1 MKIFV
6 GQGLFEQNEL
16 RISKKPARY
25 ERVRHP
31 MLTALRTLPRG
42 GTSAWTAL
50 TTILLYLLLAVA
62 TPVSAQD
69 TDGGRDI
76 TESEIGELVETL
88 EDPAERERFVSELKA
103 LLVAKKALNGGD
115 KTASAGASALKNIS
129 DGLSRVGAE
138 LLNFGKGIADIPEAA
153 RWFGEEWAEK
163 ESRKIWVEMVW
174 KLAVVIGGGVIAAFT
189 VSLALRRPRK
199 FLEDMRRPKA
209 WLRPFML
216 LAYNLLRVVPALG
229 FAGAGYGLLTVLD
242 PHEVVR
248 LVALSAI
255 NAHVVAVLLKAA
267 ANQGL
272 APFTPNLRMASISDR
287 TAIYCIVWW
296 RRLINIAVYGYFICQ
311 AALLLG
317 LPEVG
322 YQALVKVLGIVV
334 VALLISLILQNR
346 INFANW
352 IRSGG
357 ERKRWHAFFIV
368 AYRAAD
374 FWHVLAIMYV
384 LAGGMLAAALGL
396 NGFLFFLKSSAAS
409 IAIFWVM
416 GFALIG
422 IQKAVDHGFRLRPE
436 MTRQYPGMQERINR
450 YLPVA
455 RTIIQI
461 LVVALALIMV
471 AESWNLDV
479 FTWLATE
486 TGGII
491 VGRIAVIVAIGLFAL
506 AIWEVLSSVIDRYLT
521 ATDAEGE
528 QKERSQRARTL
539 LPLARNALRI
549 VIGVVAVLM
558 ILSEIGI
565 DVTPI
570 LAGVG
575 VIGLAIGFGAQTL
588 VKDVITGVFIL
599 FENSLSVGDVVS
611 VGGASGVVES
621 ISIRSIRLRDVRGNV
636 HTIPFSATST
646 VTNMTKEFSYYL
658 IDAGVAYRENYD
670 EVSEVM
676 RDVGEEMRS
685 DPEIGDDILESIEIM
700 GLDSFG
706 DSAVIVRARIK
717 TAAGKQWGLGREY
730 NRRLKAAFDARG
742 IEIPFPHQTIFFG
755 EDKEGLAPPAHVSIE
770 GDKRSQPP
778 SSPAAVRV
786 RNAGPKTIKKPTAAG
801 DDGGD
806 AGDGM

>member
-1 MKIFV
+1 MNWQIFSNRRAHRPWLV
-6 GQGLFEQNEL
+6 PIVLLF
-16 RISKKPARY
+16 A
-25 ERVRHP
+25 
-31 MLTALRTLPRG
+31 
-42 GTSAWTAL
+42 
-50 TTILLYLLLAVA
+50 LLLFASTPSPAQEADGAA
-62 TPVSAQD
+62 TLNQ
-69 TDGGRDI
+69 
-76 TESEIGELVETL
+76 SELKELLETL
-88 EDPAERERFVSELKA
+88 QDESARARFLAELKA
-103 LLVAKKALNGGD
+103 LLAAKQALDGNGAS
-115 KTASAGASALKNIS
+115 ASAGASALKNIS
-129 DGLSRVGAE
+129 DGLSHVGDE
-138 LLNFGKGIADIPEAA
+138 LLKFAKGIADIPTAA
-153 RWFGEEWAEK
+153 RWFGDEWAEE
-163 ESRKIWVEMVW
+163 ESREIWIEMVW
-174 KLAVVIGGGVIAAFT
+174 KLAVVIGGGIIAAFI
-189 VSLALRRPRK
+189 VSFGLRRPRK
-199 FLEDMRRPKA
+199 FLENAERPKA

-216 LAYNLLRVVPALG
+216 LAYNLLRVIPALG
-229 FAGAGYGLLTVLD
+229 FASAGYGLLTVLD

-267 ANQGL
+267 AYQGL
-272 APFTPNLRMASISDR
+272 APYTPNLRMATISDR
-287 TAIYCIVWW
+287 TAMYCVIWW

-322 YQALVKVLGIVV
+322 YQALVKVLGIIV

-346 INFANW
+346 IIFAEW

-357 ERKRWHAFFIV
+357 ERKHWRAFFVV
-368 AYRAAD
+368 AYRVAD

-409 IAIFWVM
+409 IAIIWAM

-422 IQKAVDHGFRLRPE
+422 VQKAVDMGFRLRPE
-436 MTRQYPGMQERINR
+436 VSERYPGMQERVNR
-450 YLPVA
+450 YLPIA
-455 RTIIQI
+455 RIIIQL
-461 LVVALALIMV
+461 LVIALAITLV
-471 AESWNLDV
+471 AEAWNIDV

-491 VGRIAVIVAIGLFAL
+491 FGRLAAIIAIGLIAL
-506 AIWEVLSSVIDRYLT
+506 AIWEILSSLIDRYLT
-521 ATDAEGE
+521 ATDEEGE

-558 ILSEIGI
+558 ILSEVGI

-588 VKDVITGVFIL
+588 VKDVITGIFIL
-599 FENSLSVGDVVS
+599 VENSLAVGDVVG

-658 IDAGVAYRENYD
+658 VDAGVAYRENYD
-670 EVSEVM
+670 EVTEIM
-676 RDVGEEMRS
+676 REVGEELQG
-685 DPEIGDDILESIEIM
+685 DAEIGGDILEPIDIM

-706 DSAVIVRARIK
+706 DSAVVVRARIK
-717 TAAGKQWGLGREY
+717 TAAGKQWGIGREY
-730 NRRLKAAFDARG
+730 NRRLKEAFDARG
-742 IEIPFPHQTIFFG
+742 IEIPFPHQTIYFG
-755 EDKEGLAPPAHVSIE
+755 EDKKGLAPPAHISVD
-770 GDKRSQPP
+770 GDKREPP
-778 SSPAAVRV
+778 ASAPASAETKRPAPKAAQ
-786 RNAGPKTIKKPTAAG
+786 RPTTAGE
-801 DDGGD
+801 DDGD
-806 AGDGM
+806 AGEGM

>member
-1 MKIFV
+1 M
-6 GQGLFEQNEL
+6 
-16 RISKKPARY
+16 AR
-25 ERVRHP
+25 RVNPSRRAGAWAA
-31 MLTALRTLPRG
+31 LTALFLC
-42 GTSAWTAL
+42 
-50 TTILLYLLLAVA
+50 LLLFAA
-62 TPVSAQD
+62 APVSAQEAE
-69 TDGGRDI
+69 GGQTI
-76 TESEIGELVETL
+76 NQSEIEELVETL
-88 EDPAERERFVSELKA
+88 EDPDERARLVTELKA
-103 LLVAKKALNGGD
+103 LLAAKEALDENG
-115 KTASAGASALKNIS
+115 TSASAGASALKNIS
-129 DGLSRVGAE
+129 DGLSHVGDE
-138 LLNFGKGIADIPEAA
+138 LLNFAKGIADIPAAA
-153 RWFGEEWAEK
+153 RWFGDEWAEE
-163 ESRKIWVEMVW
+163 ESREIWIEMVW
-174 KLAVVIGGGVIAAFT
+174 KLAVVIGGGIIAAFI
-189 VSLALRRPRK
+189 VSFGLRRPRK
-199 FLEDMRRPKA
+199 YLEKLPRPKA

-216 LAYNLLRVVPALG
+216 LAYNLLRVIPALG

-272 APFTPNLRMASISDR
+272 APYTPNLRMATISDR
-287 TAIYCIVWW
+287 TAMYCVIWW

-322 YQALVKVLGIVV
+322 YQALVKVLGIIV

-346 INFANW
+346 IIFADW

-357 ERKRWHAFFIV
+357 EHKRWRAFFIV
-368 AYRAAD
+368 AYRVAD

-409 IAIFWVM
+409 IAIVWAM

-422 IQKAVDHGFRLRPE
+422 IQKAVDRGFRLRPKVVV
-436 MTRQYPGMQERINR
+436 RYPGMQERINR

-455 RTIIQI
+455 RIIIQI
-461 LVVALALIMV
+461 LVIALAIILV
-471 AESWNLDV
+471 AEAWNIDV

-491 VGRIAVIVAIGLFAL
+491 IGRLAAIIAIGLIAL
-506 AIWEVLSSVIDRYLT
+506 AVWEILSSVIDRYLT
-521 ATDAEGE
+521 ATDEEGE
-528 QKERSQRARTL
+528 QRERSQRARTL
-539 LPLARNALRI
+539 LPLARNALRV
-549 VIGVVAVLM
+549 VIGVVAMLM

-588 VKDVITGVFIL
+588 VKDVITGIFIL
-599 FENSLSVGDVVS
+599 VENSLAVGDVVS

-658 IDAGVAYRENYD
+658 VDAGVAYRENYD
-670 EVSEVM
+670 EVADIM
-676 RDVGEEMRS
+676 REVGEELQ
-685 DPEIGDDILESIEIM
+685 DDAEVGGDVLEPIDIM

-706 DSAVIVRARIK
+706 DSAVVVRARIK
-717 TAAGKQWGLGREY
+717 TAAGKQWSIGREY

-742 IEIPFPHQTIFFG
+742 IEIPFPHQTIYFG
-755 EDKEGLAPPAHVSIE
+755 EDKKGLAPPAHISLE
-770 GDKRSQPP
+770 GDKREA
-778 SSPAAVRV
+778 PAA
-786 RNAGPKTIKKPTAAG
+786 ALASAEIKRRPPGRRRPTAAG
-801 DDGGD
+801 EDDGD